1 MSWISVGTPFVRSQA
16 RREPW
21 GTGKA
26 GDPRGTAARL
36 KPSAASISPL
46 GERLGKDE
54 SHRDCTEGLIL
65 VLPADQ

>member
-1 MSWISVGTPFVRSQA
+1 MSWISVGTPFLRSQGLPRA
-16 RREPW
+16 L
-21 GTGKA
+21 GKA
-26 GDPRGTAARL
+26 GDSRGTVARL